1 MLDKRRA
8 RKVAYFNGGA
18 GTCGAAAA
26 ASIWRFRQ
34 AGHQQPAC
42 APGSGTAGGKVVHQ
56 QGSLPPSA
64 IAQPNEAPQRVQIL
78 IGKASSFAC
87 SLSRPGECELVHSVH

>member
-1 MLDKRRA
+1 MLDKGEA
-8 RKVAYFNGGA
+8 RKIAYFKGGA
-18 GTCGAAAA
+18 GTCADAVTP
-26 ASIWRFRQ
+26 SICRCRQ

-42 APGSGTAGGKVVHQ
+42 SPGSGTAGGKVVHQ

-64 IAQPNEAPQRVQIL
+64 IAQPNGAPQRVQIL